1 MNLIQIIPTLLTIQ
15 TQPLT
20 SSVEEQD
27 VNSSPVIQQSLEQI
41 AVLETQLKSRTEEL
55 ENANVEV
62 CFPSCISLVW
72 YWFFYFGDILCPQF
86 FLHIYVYLWFRL
98 VISL

>member
-1 MNLIQIIPTLLTIQ
+1 MNLIQIIPTLLTVQ

-62 CFPSCISLVW
+62 CFPSCISLV
-72 YWFFYFGDILCPQF
+72 
-86 FLHIYVYLWFRL
+86 
-98 VISL
+98 